1 MSAEAKVRFARFLR
15 DSHFCSFVK
24 SDRSESLK
32 SLFKKKRKSKERQSK
47 ERQSKERKSE
57 ERKNEERKS
66 ERAKSERANSL
77 PCALFSL
84 YCMVRTERN
93 ADPTVAVEL
102 PVVGGHLQQGLLHVA
117 EKWEARFPI
126 IMLQLFFN

>member
-15 DSHFCSFVK
+15 ESHFCSFVK
-24 SDRSESLK
+24 SDGSESLK
-32 SLFKKKRKSKERQSK
+32 SLFKKKRKSK

>member
-15 DSHFCSFVK
+15 ESHFCSFVK
-24 SDRSESLK
+24 SDGSESLK
-32 SLFKKKRKSKERQSK
+32 SLFKKSDRAKSDRAKSDRA
-47 ERQSKERKSE
+47 KSE
-57 ERKNEERKS
+57 RAKSERTKS

-117 EKWEARFPI
+117 EKCEASFPI

>member
-1 MSAEAKVRFARFLR
+1 MTGANRS
-15 DSHFCSFVK
+15 SH
-24 SDRSESLK
+24 SLK
-32 SLFKKKRKSKERQSK
+32 KAIEQRATEQRATEQRAKER
-47 ERQSKERKSE
+47 RAKERKSE
-57 ERKNEERKS
+57 RAKEQ
-66 ERAKSERANSL
+66 RAKSERANSL

-84 YCMVRTERN
+84 YCMIRTERN

-117 EKWEARFPI
+117 EKCEASFPI